1 MPIKYNNLNI
11 MIMMSNRRRQLTR
24 IMQLL
29 KLPVKNELVIVS
41 NQTYIVPYQKPKCEI
56 ILYNPTGL

>member
-1 MPIKYNNLNI
+1 